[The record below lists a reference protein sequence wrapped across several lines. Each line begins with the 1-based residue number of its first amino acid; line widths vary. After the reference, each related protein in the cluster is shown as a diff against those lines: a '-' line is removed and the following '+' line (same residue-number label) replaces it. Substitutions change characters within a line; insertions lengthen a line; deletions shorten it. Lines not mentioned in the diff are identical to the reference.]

1 MKAILA
7 ATAALL
13 LSTATVVA
21 ADSKMQPGQPST
33 GDAGKSTNSDGSAG
47 ANPSSDGTVINQ
59 SKNTGSN
66 PDSAG
71 KSTNSDGSS
80 GASGASS
87 GEGGSSD
94 GEGGSP
100 ASDTQG
106 AK

>member
-13 LSTATVVA
+13 LFTATVVA
-21 ADSKMQPGQPST
+21 EETKMQPGEPTT

-47 ANPSSDGTVINQ
+47 ANPSSEGTAINQ
-59 SKNTGSN
+59 SKNTGSD
-66 PDSAG
+66 PSSAG

-80 GASGASS
+80 GATGASS
-87 GEGGSSD
+87 GEGGSSAD
-94 GEGGSP
+94 K
-100 ASDTQG
+100 